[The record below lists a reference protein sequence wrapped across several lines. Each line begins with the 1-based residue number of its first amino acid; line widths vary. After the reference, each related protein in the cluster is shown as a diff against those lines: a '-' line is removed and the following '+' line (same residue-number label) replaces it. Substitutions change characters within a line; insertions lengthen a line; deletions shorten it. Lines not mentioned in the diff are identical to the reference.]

1 MKRRFITGILCAA
14 LHVPLFA
21 GAGGVSAQVADI
33 PVYNDIPAY
42 QQKEFSHA
50 DLVDI
55 EELGIAVEEVV
66 DATGSPA
73 EATPITEPVQFEIY
87 NTTLQESVGTVNS
100 ENGVLTGGPTGKHLR
115 DGHNYI
121 IFAED
126 PNYSMDNVYFW
137 MRDGVPVDI
146 KKGGDTYDYPQVES
160 LQLYKRSAPEEDPAS
175 DRRVMISLPVMYGSG
190 NRYNVKFKLIS
201 EVDTVEATSGN
212 NGMLRAELLED
223 VTYMVTVDDPTF
235 DVEPLPLT
243 VKDKSEYGL
252 AKYTY
257 NHSNCRQ
264 VTQIDLVKKE
274 DAHKNDTT
282 LVSLSGNTRVEGM
295 NFSDYLLLDD
305 ELGVHSPDP
314 LPDMDVYDIKLV
326 NPHRWEVSK
335 LAAGQFKVTKKVDPN
350 KLVTRVCYDGL
361 EKELEFEQ
369 SGDLITFTMSDMS
382 LSPIRVEY
390 SESEPGPEALPYEDV
405 NFTDWHY
412 NAVDYAYR
420 NGIMTGINPTTF
432 APNDPLA
439 RAQFAVIL
447 HRLNGTP
454 AMDYTDRFHDVGEGL
469 WYTDAILWAAD
480 TGVVTGYS
488 NGNFGPSDYINREQ
502 MALMMYRYAGYKGY
516 DTSARADFGSY
527 QDAANVSDFA
537 KEAMQWA
544 VGEGI
549 ITGKYQETQLDPQG
563 NATRAECAT
572 IMMRFM
578 EKYGA

>member
-21 GAGGVSAQVADI
+21 GAGGVSAQAADI

-175 DRRVMISLPVMYGSG
+175 DRRVMINLPVMYGSG

-223 VTYMVTVDDPTF
+223 VTYMVTVDDPT
-235 DVEPLPLT
+235 
-243 VKDKSEYGL
+243 SW
-252 AKYTY
+252 
-257 NHSNCRQ
+257 
-264 VTQIDLVKKE
+264 QI
-274 DAHKNDTT
+274 
-282 LVSLSGNTRVEGM
+282 
-295 NFSDYLLLDD
+295 YL
-305 ELGVHSPDP
+305 
-314 LPDMDVYDIKLV
+314 
-326 NPHRWEVSK
+326 
-335 LAAGQFKVTKKVDPN
+335 
-350 KLVTRVCYDGL
+350 
-361 EKELEFEQ
+361 
-369 SGDLITFTMSDMS
+369 
-382 LSPIRVEY
+382 
-390 SESEPGPEALPYEDV
+390 
-405 NFTDWHY
+405 
-412 NAVDYAYR
+412 
-420 NGIMTGINPTTF
+420 
-432 APNDPLA
+432 
-439 RAQFAVIL
+439 
-447 HRLNGTP
+447 
-454 AMDYTDRFHDVGEGL
+454 
-469 WYTDAILWAAD
+469 
-480 TGVVTGYS
+480 
-488 NGNFGPSDYINREQ
+488 
-502 MALMMYRYAGYKGY
+502 
-516 DTSARADFGSY
+516 
-527 QDAANVSDFA
+527 
-537 KEAMQWA
+537 
-544 VGEGI
+544 
-549 ITGKYQETQLDPQG
+549 
-563 NATRAECAT
+563 
-572 IMMRFM
+572 
-578 EKYGA
+578 